1 MSHSFDLEVC
11 RRLPLAEGTLR
22 LLQFSLAED
31 LLDDVFARHRG
42 RSYEDALRFPP
53 FVRLLAD
60 GLLGQQRSGH
70 QTFQRAIDD
79 GSVDVTLQAIYGKLR
94 RVPIGLSQGLFDA
107 AAARLREVTPAVSHP
122 LPASLGAFWALC
134 FDGKKLKHVLHRL
147 KPLRGLK
154 GKVFGGKLL
163 VAQDMATRQA
173 VALEADEDGET
184 ADNPLVP
191 GVVARVRHLDAVRA
205 AAGDARPRL
214 WVADRAFCE
223 YTSLPLLASEGDN
236 YVVRFSA
243 GCKFHPDLTVPT
255 RQGKDSEGRL
265 FQEAWGWLGK
275 ERHLRVRQITVTRP
289 DQQPFVLVT
298 SLFDADRYVAD
309 DLLALYR
316 ARWGIEAMFQQTVQT
331 FDLGHLIGGTPQAT
345 IFQAVLCFLVYNTT
359 LIVRDFVAHS
369 AQRQPAEVSLKILF
383 DDVADELTGW
393 LKLLDA
399 EATIQVLDAHP
410 LNDVESLRSHLHTIF
425 AGTWVDR
432 WKKAPTRKQP
442 AERKPRAYLCGGHSS
457 VDKILRGVHHEIPL
471 HNRPPASQPPPHEA
485 KKHV

>member
-1 MSHSFDLEVC
+1 MSDSFDLEVC

-22 LLQFSLAED
+22 LFQFALADD

-42 RSYEDALRFPP
+42 RSYEDVLCFPQ

-70 QTFQRAIDD
+70 QTFQRAIDE
-79 GSVDVTLQAIYGKLR
+79 GNVDVSLQAIYGKLR
-94 RVPIGLSQGLFDA
+94 RVPIGLSQGLFDS
-107 AAARLREVTPAVSHP
+107 AAARLREVAPAVSHP
-122 LPASLGAFWALC
+122 MPASLGSFWALC

-163 VAQDMATRQA
+163 VVQDMATRQA
-173 VALEADEDGET
+173 VTLEADEDGET

-191 GVVARVRHLDAVRA
+191 GVVARVRNLDAIRA
-205 AAGDARPRL
+205 AANDVRPRL

-223 YTSLPLLASEGDN
+223 YTSLPLLASEGDH

-243 GCKFHPDLTVPT
+243 GCKFHPDSSVPI
-255 RQGKDSEGRL
+255 RHGKDRENRSFE
-265 FQEAWGWLGK
+265 EAWGWLGK

-289 DQQPFVLVT
+289 GQKPFVLVT
-298 SLFDADRYVAD
+298 SLLDADRFVAD

-331 FDLGHLIGGTPQAT
+331 FDLRHLIGGTAQAT
-345 IFQAVLCFLVYNTT
+345 VFQAVLCFLAYNTT
-359 LIVRDFVAHS
+359 LIVRDFVARS
-369 AQRQPAEVSLKILF
+369 AQKQPAEVSLKILF

-399 EATIQVLDAHP
+399 EATIKVLDAHS
-410 LNDVESLRSHLHTIF
+410 LNDLESLRNHLDTIF
-425 AGTWVDR
+425 AEVWVNR
-432 WKKAPTRKQP
+432 WTKAPTRKQP

-471 HNRPPASQPPPHEA
+471 DDRQSASQPPPYEA
-485 KKHV
+485 KKDV